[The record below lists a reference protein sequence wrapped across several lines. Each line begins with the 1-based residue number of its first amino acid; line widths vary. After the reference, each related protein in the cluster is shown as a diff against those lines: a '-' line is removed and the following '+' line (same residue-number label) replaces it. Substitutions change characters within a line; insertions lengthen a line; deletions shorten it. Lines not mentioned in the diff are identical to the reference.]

1 MDYVDLGKRIRARR
15 QHLGLTQEQLAKE
28 MGVST
33 SFMGHIERGTRKAS
47 LETLVQL
54 ANVMDVSIDG
64 LLTASLNR
72 SNDTKRQ
79 KAMRDL
85 LSTYQIRK
93 RMTESSHLVRRE
105 YRRRH
110 GEDYRNAAI
119 ILQAARFEN
128 GTVRDVV
135 IAMRKHV
142 GNDSEL

>member
-1 MDYVDLGKRIRARR
+1 MDYVDLGRRIRVRR

-64 LLTASLNR
+64 LLSASLNR
-72 SNDTKRQ
+72 GNDTKRQ

-85 LSTYQIRK
+85 LNALNDQIALWD
-93 RMTESSHLVRRE
+93 EA
-105 YRRRH
+105 
-110 GEDYRNAAI
+110 DD
-119 ILQAARFEN
+119 EN
-128 GTVRDVV
+128 
-135 IAMRKHV
+135 
-142 GNDSEL
+142 

>member
-1 MDYVDLGKRIRARR
+1 MDYVDLGRRIRVRR

-64 LLTASLNR
+64 LLSASLNR
-72 SNDTKRQ
+72 GNDTKRQ

-85 LSTYQIRK
+85 LNALNDQIALWDDEADDEK
-93 RMTESSHLVRRE
+93 
-105 YRRRH
+105 
-110 GEDYRNAAI
+110 
-119 ILQAARFEN
+119 
-128 GTVRDVV
+128 
-135 IAMRKHV
+135 
-142 GNDSEL
+142 

>member
-1 MDYVDLGKRIRARR
+1 MDYVDLGRRIRVRR

-64 LLTASLNR
+64 LLSASLNR
-72 SNDTKRQ
+72 GNDTKRQ

-85 LSTYQIRK
+85 LNALKDQIALWDDDADDEK
-93 RMTESSHLVRRE
+93 
-105 YRRRH
+105 
-110 GEDYRNAAI
+110 
-119 ILQAARFEN
+119 
-128 GTVRDVV
+128 
-135 IAMRKHV
+135 
-142 GNDSEL
+142 

>member
-1 MDYVDLGKRIRARR
+1 MDYVDLGRRIRVRR

-64 LLTASLNR
+64 LLSASLNR
-72 SNDTKRQ
+72 GNDTKRQ

-85 LSTYQIRK
+85 LNALNDQIALWDDETDDEK
-93 RMTESSHLVRRE
+93 
-105 YRRRH
+105 
-110 GEDYRNAAI
+110 
-119 ILQAARFEN
+119 
-128 GTVRDVV
+128 
-135 IAMRKHV
+135 
-142 GNDSEL
+142 

>member
-64 LLTASLNR
+64 LLSASLNR
-72 SNDTKRQ
+72 GNDTKRQ

-85 LSTYQIRK
+85 LNALNDQIALWDDETDDEK
-93 RMTESSHLVRRE
+93 
-105 YRRRH
+105 
-110 GEDYRNAAI
+110 
-119 ILQAARFEN
+119 
-128 GTVRDVV
+128 
-135 IAMRKHV
+135 
-142 GNDSEL
+142 